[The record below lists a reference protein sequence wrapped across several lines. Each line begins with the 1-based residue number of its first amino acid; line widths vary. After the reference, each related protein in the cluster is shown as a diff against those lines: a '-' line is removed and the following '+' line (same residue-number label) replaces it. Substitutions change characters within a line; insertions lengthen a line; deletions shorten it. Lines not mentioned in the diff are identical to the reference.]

1 MTKIAI
7 YKNLESSC
15 IYSFFIQIV
24 KRSQD
29 DRLFSDTIDRLYI
42 VNDTFDLRYIF
53 SNEAVSTVRG
63 VIALYDKDI
72 ERQVSHFQRNSRII
86 RIIWRTVFQ
95 EVAMDSSANGFRI
108 FVYPS
113 GEIIMMK
120 VGKDK
125 AGVFPI

>member
-1 MTKIAI
+1 MKR
-7 YKNLESSC
+7 
-15 IYSFFIQIV
+15 
-24 KRSQD
+24 RSQD

-53 SNEAVSTVRG
+53 SNEAVATVRG

-72 ERQVSHFQRNSRII
+72 QRQVSHFTRNSKII

-95 EVAMDSSANGFRI
+95 EVAKDSSANGFRI

-113 GEIIMMK
+113 GEIVMMK
-120 VGKDK
+120 G
-125 AGVFPI
+125 F